1 MAVGRQLWV
10 KNVFFGLLQKEILE
24 VEKVMVKGSVN
35 ADNQEPS
42 TVN

>member
-10 KNVFFGLLQKEILE
+10 KNVFWLLQKEILE